1 LRVTNNQPGT
11 LAGVL
16 LAGGSNKRVMVEV
29 TGLEPATSTMR
40 T

>member
-1 LRVTNNQPGT
+1 MVAPVLIGRGFLPG
-11 LAGVL
+11 VQ
-16 LAGGSNKRVMVEV
+16 VVEV